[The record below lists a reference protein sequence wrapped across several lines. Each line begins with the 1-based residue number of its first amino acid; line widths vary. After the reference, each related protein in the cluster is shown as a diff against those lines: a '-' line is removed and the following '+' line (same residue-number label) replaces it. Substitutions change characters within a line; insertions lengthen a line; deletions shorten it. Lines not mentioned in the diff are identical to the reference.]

1 MERSEN
7 RLNFSCET
15 FALIKSSIFISSF
28 PSYIIFGK
36 TFINRNYEEKE
47 SFKVH
52 FSEAYKI
59 LVNLLYIGSFLQSDL
74 EFSKGSILKRETEQ
88 YLWSGQTILINEESE
103 KIINFF
109 IETNGCK
116 GFELSLTVLE
126 LNNFIYLFNR
136 CLLSCLCLKELEEE
150 FISFVIENN
159 SCERILLSKTD
170 KNIASEFIEQ
180 FLGASNLLLSTNKSS
195 LRETLRYYNDT
206 VLIIKQLNTIYVPEE
221 SNSAL
226 ILADS

>member
-1 MERSEN
+1 MNYKEN
-7 RLNFSCET
+7 
-15 FALIKSSIFISSF
+15 
-28 PSYIIFGK
+28 
-36 TFINRNYEEKE
+36 E

-74 EFSKGSILKRETEQ
+74 EFTTGTILKRGTEQ
-88 YLWSGQTILINEESE
+88 YLWSGQTILINDQSE
-103 KIINFF
+103 KVINFL

-116 GFELSLTVLE
+116 GFEISLTVLE

-136 CLLSCLCLKELEEE
+136 CLLSCLCLKEYEEE
-150 FISFVIENN
+150 FISYVIENN

-170 KNIASEFIEQ
+170 KKIAFELIEQ
-180 FLGASNLLLSTNKSS
+180 FFGASNLRLPANKLC